1 MERSDAQRKVAEDIG
16 ALRDLDAPALR
27 RRWRVLTGRSLPE
40 HLPPSIVRR
49 MVAYRIQTDAFA
61 DLDAKT
67 ARALDRIA
75 KQRAGEEG
83 KPTLEALGLSS
94 RNERTLTPGTIFVRE
109 HDGVHHHVMVL
120 EQGFAWG
127 GITYGSL
134 SEVARA
140 ITGTRWNGP
149 RFFGLS
155 PNKTE
160 VRRR

>member
-1 MERSDAQRKVAEDIG
+1 MDRSEAERKVAEEIG
-16 ALRDLDAPALR
+16 ALRDLDAAVLR

-40 HLPPSIVRR
+40 HLPASIVRR
-49 MVAYRIQTDAFA
+49 MVAYRIQADAFA

-75 KQRAGEEG
+75 KRRVGEEG

-94 RNERTLTPGTIFVRE
+94 RGGRTLSPGTVLVRE
-109 HDGVHHHVMVL
+109 HDCVHHHVMVL

-127 GITYGSL
+127 GATYGSL

-155 PNKTE
+155 PNKAE